1 MLKTGIVSGRIGWV
15 GWRRNW
21 KSAAPWGWK
30 NGSLGKNPSLRQRA
44 QGPAYRHRAQGLALL
59 SSLINAHRDTL
70 LQKLQA
76 PLQARVDHYLRLW
89 SPDAR
94 RKLGAD
100 LEPAE
105 IHREYGLSGVES
117 AAFSALSFG
126 ARKQMALLMRLAY
139 ADILKDA
146 GRPTLIILDDVLA
159 NSDAV
164 RLGAMKRIHTDATK
178 KHEILLLSCH
188 EEDWKDMGVPM
199 RSIGNVV

>member
-1 MLKTGIVSGRIGWV
+1 
-15 GWRRNW
+15 
-21 KSAAPWGWK
+21 
-30 NGSLGKNPSLRQRA
+30 
-44 QGPAYRHRAQGLALL
+44 
-59 SSLINAHRDTL
+59 
-70 LQKLQA
+70 
-76 PLQARVDHYLRLW
+76 
-89 SPDAR
+89 
-94 RKLGAD
+94 
-100 LEPAE
+100 
-105 IHREYGLSGVES
+105 
-117 AAFSALSFG
+117 
-126 ARKQMALLMRLAY
+126 MALLMRLAY